1 MNDYLQTKELY
12 HHGVKGMK
20 WGIIKEDY
28 QMHKRAKNTKK
39 EGTAKGAVIGGLL
52 GTAAGIGSTYL
63 LGKGHIFSK
72 NSKGKLV
79 DKMTGQTYSS
89 VVKQSRIRTM
99 GLTFLGAYMGAKIG
113 KYNASKK
120 ASEENLKDI
129 RYQNLS
135 DRQKSQLIKNNVLE
149 HSGIK
154 GQKWGIRR
162 FQNED
167 GTLTEA
173 GKARYNQDGSRK
185 NPEKMSDTELANANR
200 RLGAESQYRQLTG
213 TTQPGR
219 SINRDTAIKIGATFV
234 STAAATFLLRKY
246 KKDTWLGGERL
257 NDGTFG
263 RGKAGSLRKK
273 KAIGSSFVTAVLAG
287 GIGALISA
295 TSSLGGS
302 ARPESKKDN

>member
-89 VVKQSRIRTM
+89 VVKQSRKRTI

-135 DRQKSQLIKNNVLE
+135 DRQKSQLIKNNVLG

-167 GTLTEA
+167 GSLTEEGKKRYGNPETYRA
-173 GKARYNQDGSRK
+173 VAKEVSSLEEATKGASSAVNTAASIINTQRGSKAIRKDYSNLSDKELQEKINRLNLERAYGDLSGDTKYVKTGKEKAREILQTAGAA
-185 NPEKMSDTELANANR
+185 LAIAYTAV
-200 RLGAESQYRQLTG
+200 GIYSQLHG
-213 TTQPGR
+213 FK
-219 SINRDTAIKIGATFV
+219 DIG
-234 STAAATFLLRKY
+234 
-246 KKDTWLGGERL
+246 G
-257 NDGTFG
+257 
-263 RGKAGSLRKK
+263 KK
-273 KAIGSSFVTAVLAG
+273 KKG
-287 GIGALISA
+287 
-295 TSSLGGS
+295 
-302 ARPESKKDN
+302 

>member
-1 MNDYLQTKELY
+1 MNDYLETKELY

-39 EGTAKGAVIGGLL
+39 EGIAKGAVIGGLL

-89 VVKQSRIRTM
+89 VVKQSRKRTI

-135 DRQKSQLIKNNVLE
+135 DRQKSQLIKNNVLG

-167 GTLTEA
+167 GSLTEE
-173 GKARYNQDGSRK
+173 GKKRYG
-185 NPEKMSDTELANANR
+185 NPETYRAVAKETSSLEEATK
-200 RLGAESQYRQLTG
+200 GAS
-213 TTQPGR
+213 
-219 SINRDTAIKIGATFV
+219 SAV
-234 STAAATFLLRKY
+234 STAASIINTQRGSKAIRKDY
-246 KKDTWLGGERL
+246 SNLSDKELQEKINRL
-257 NDGTFG
+257 NLERAYGDLSGDTKYVKT
-263 RGKAGSLRKK
+263 GKEKAREILQTAGATLAIVSTAVGIYAQLHGFKDIGGKK
-273 KAIGSSFVTAVLAG
+273 KKG
-287 GIGALISA
+287 
-295 TSSLGGS
+295 
-302 ARPESKKDN
+302 

>member
-89 VVKQSRIRTM
+89 VVKQSIRRTL
-99 GLTFLGAYMGAKIG
+99 GLAFLGSYMGRKIG

-135 DRQKSQLIKNNVLE
+135 DRQKSQLIKNNVLG

-162 FQNED
+162 YQNED
-167 GTLTEA
+167 GSLTEE
-173 GKARYNQDGSRK
+173 GKKRYG
-185 NPEKMSDTELANANR
+185 NPETYRAVAKEASSLEEATK
-200 RLGAESQYRQLTG
+200 GAS
-213 TTQPGR
+213 
-219 SINRDTAIKIGATFV
+219 SAV
-234 STAAATFLLRKY
+234 STAASIINTQRGSKAIRKDY
-246 KKDTWLGGERL
+246 SNLSDKELQEKINRL
-257 NDGTFG
+257 NLERAYGDLSGDTKYVKT
-263 RGKAGSLRKK
+263 GKEKAREILQTAGATLAIAYTAIEIYAQLHGFKDIGGKK
-273 KAIGSSFVTAVLAG
+273 KKG
-287 GIGALISA
+287 
-295 TSSLGGS
+295 
-302 ARPESKKDN
+302 

>member
-28 QMHKRAKNTKK
+28 QMHKRSKNTKK

-89 VVKQSRIRTM
+89 VVKQSRKRTI

-135 DRQKSQLIKNNVLE
+135 DSQKSQLIKNNVLE

-167 GTLTEA
+167 GSLTEE
-173 GKARYNQDGSRK
+173 GKKRYGT
-185 NPEKMSDTELANANR
+185 PETYRAVAKEASSLEEATK
-200 RLGAESQYRQLTG
+200 GAS
-213 TTQPGR
+213 
-219 SINRDTAIKIGATFV
+219 SAV
-234 STAAATFLLRKY
+234 STAASIINTQRGSKAIRKDY
-246 KKDTWLGGERL
+246 SNLSDKELQEKINRL
-257 NDGTFG
+257 NLERAYGDLSGDTKYVKTG
-263 RGKAGSLRKK
+263 KEKAREILQTAGATLAIASTAIAIYAQLRGFKDIGGKK
-273 KAIGSSFVTAVLAG
+273 KKG
-287 GIGALISA
+287 
-295 TSSLGGS
+295 
-302 ARPESKKDN
+302 

>member
-1 MNDYLQTKELY
+1 MNDYLETKELY

-89 VVKQSRIRTM
+89 VVKQSIRRTL
-99 GLTFLGAYMGAKIG
+99 GLAFLGSYMGRKIG

-135 DRQKSQLIKNNVLE
+135 DRQKSQLIKNNVLG

-167 GTLTEA
+167 GSLTEE
-173 GKARYNQDGSRK
+173 GKKRYG
-185 NPEKMSDTELANANR
+185 NPETYRAVAKEASSLEEATK
-200 RLGAESQYRQLTG
+200 GAS
-213 TTQPGR
+213 
-219 SINRDTAIKIGATFV
+219 SAV
-234 STAAATFLLRKY
+234 STAASIINTQRGSKAIRKDY
-246 KKDTWLGGERL
+246 SNLSDKELQEKINRL
-257 NDGTFG
+257 NLERAYGDLSGDTTYVKTG
-263 RGKAGSLRKK
+263 KEKAREILQTAGATLAIASTAIAIYAQLRGFKDIGGKK
-273 KAIGSSFVTAVLAG
+273 KKG
-287 GIGALISA
+287 
-295 TSSLGGS
+295 
-302 ARPESKKDN
+302 

>member
-1 MNDYLQTKELY
+1 MNDYLETKELY

-20 WGIIKEDY
+20 WGVIKEDY

-89 VVKQSRIRTM
+89 VVKQSRIRTI

-113 KYNASKK
+113 KYSAAKK

-135 DRQKSQLIKNNVLE
+135 DRQKSQLIKNNVLG

-162 FQNED
+162 YQNED
-167 GTLTEA
+167 GSLTEE
-173 GKARYNQDGSRK
+173 GKKRYGT
-185 NPEKMSDTELANANR
+185 PERYRAAAKEASALE
-200 RLGAESQYRQLTG
+200 EST
-213 TTQPGR
+213 R
-219 SINRDTAIKIGATFV
+219 SASSAA
-234 STAAATFLLRKY
+234 STAASIMNTQRGSQAIRKDY
-246 KKDTWLGGERL
+246 SELTDQELQRRVNRL
-257 NDGTFG
+257 NLERAYGDLSGDTKYVKT
-263 RGKAGSLRKK
+263 GKE
-273 KAIGSSFVTAVLAG
+273 KAREILQTTGAVLAIAATAVGIYSQLHGFKDIG
-287 GIGALISA
+287 G
-295 TSSLGGS
+295 
-302 ARPESKKDN
+302 KKKKG

>member
-1 MNDYLQTKELY
+1 MNDYLETKELY

-20 WGIIKEDY
+20 WGVIKEDY

-79 DKMTGQTYSS
+79 DKITGQTYSS
-89 VVKQSRIRTM
+89 VVKQSRKRTI

-167 GTLTEA
+167 GSLTEE
-173 GKARYNQDGSRK
+173 GKKRYG
-185 NPEKMSDTELANANR
+185 NPETYRAVAKEVSSLEEATK
-200 RLGAESQYRQLTG
+200 GAS
-213 TTQPGR
+213 
-219 SINRDTAIKIGATFV
+219 SAV
-234 STAAATFLLRKY
+234 STAASIINTQRGSKAIRKDY
-246 KKDTWLGGERL
+246 SNLSDKELQEKINRL
-257 NDGTFG
+257 NLERAYGDLSGDTKYVKT
-263 RGKAGSLRKK
+263 GKEKAREILQTAGATLAIASTAIAIYAQLHGFKDIGGKK
-273 KAIGSSFVTAVLAG
+273 KKG
-287 GIGALISA
+287 
-295 TSSLGGS
+295 
-302 ARPESKKDN
+302 

>member
-1 MNDYLQTKELY
+1 MNDYLETKELY

-20 WGIIKEDY
+20 WGVIKEDY

-89 VVKQSRIRTM
+89 VVKQSRKRTI

-135 DRQKSQLIKNNVLE
+135 DRQKSQLIKNNVLG

-167 GTLTEA
+167 GSLTEE
-173 GKARYNQDGSRK
+173 GKKRYG
-185 NPEKMSDTELANANR
+185 NPETYRAVAKEASNLEEATK
-200 RLGAESQYRQLTG
+200 GAS
-213 TTQPGR
+213 
-219 SINRDTAIKIGATFV
+219 SAV
-234 STAAATFLLRKY
+234 STAASIINTQRGSKAIRKDY
-246 KKDTWLGGERL
+246 SNLSDKELQEKINRL
-257 NDGTFG
+257 NLERAYGDLSGDTKYVKTG
-263 RGKAGSLRKK
+263 KEKAREILQTAGATLAIASTAIAIYAQLRGFKDIGGKK
-273 KAIGSSFVTAVLAG
+273 KKG
-287 GIGALISA
+287 
-295 TSSLGGS
+295 
-302 ARPESKKDN
+302 

>member
-28 QMHKRAKNTKK
+28 QMHKRTKNTKK

-89 VVKQSRIRTM
+89 VVKQSIRRTL
-99 GLTFLGAYMGAKIG
+99 GLAFLGSYMGRKIG

-135 DRQKSQLIKNNVLE
+135 DRQKSQLIKNNVLG

-162 FQNED
+162 YQNED
-167 GTLTEA
+167 GSLTEE
-173 GKARYNQDGSRK
+173 GKKRYG
-185 NPEKMSDTELANANR
+185 NPETYRAVAKEASSLEEATK
-200 RLGAESQYRQLTG
+200 GAS
-213 TTQPGR
+213 
-219 SINRDTAIKIGATFV
+219 SAV
-234 STAAATFLLRKY
+234 STAASIINTQRGSKAIRKDY
-246 KKDTWLGGERL
+246 SNLSDKELQEKINRL
-257 NDGTFG
+257 NLERAYGDLSGDTKYVKT
-263 RGKAGSLRKK
+263 GKEKAREILQTAGATLAIASTAIAIYAQLHGFKDIGGKK
-273 KAIGSSFVTAVLAG
+273 KKG
-287 GIGALISA
+287 
-295 TSSLGGS
+295 
-302 ARPESKKDN
+302 